1 MSAKKEETLVQTT
14 SYLGENENQEFLL
27 GPVSK
32 GDIIRVLVSASEGNE
47 YLISLHTFNGV
58 TLFSTRVKGGR
69 AVTFQVPASN
79 EFLKLLVECVR
90 WVERG
95 EELIVTAERAFESS
109 PFKGKVC
116 PNCGVSVE
124 PEAKFCWKC
133 GTKLGS

>member
-27 GPVSK
+27 GPVNK
-32 GDIIRVLVSASEGNE
+32 GDIIRVLVSASEGNL
-47 YLISLHTFNGV
+47 YRISLHTFNGA
-58 TLFSTRVKGGR
+58 TLFSTIIKGGR
-69 AVTFQVPASN
+69 AVTFRVPASN
-79 EFLKLLVECVR
+79 EFLKLLVKCSFLVEC
-90 WVERG
+90 G
-95 EELIVTAERAFESS
+95 EELIVTAERALS